1 MTFVGRSTT
10 VDESYA
16 QAGCSAAFKL
26 PALMPLSST
35 PPVIERKNEDAAG
48 EDSMKPRKGE
58 KRAAGM
64 PSVATLFNI
73 KKSSNLPSTLA
84 SSISNGI
91 SALCFRTN
99 ISTRVPLNV
108 IPTGLYKMIKTG
120 SSNKVDDGD
129 IDEEFI
135 YVNVMD
141 LSGEIDLK
149 FASRFEEA
157 VRRKLV
163 VGRPC
168 VIMQYVVQKRE
179 QKIGAVSRHNF
190 VLAFKNVSEENFT
203 DVSPEVAG
211 QLVDMQL
218 RWISLYELDW
228 SELVIYN
235 IHGFVKE
242 VFDNRYNP
250 PGYSK
255 INKIFLSFAK
265 DVPSSVRDA
274 QVCFNAPTRDIILP
288 FLKGTE
294 VWISNLVVRPLKEKS
309 NEKSNVLVLATTP
322 LSKVSTAAFQF

>member
-1 MTFVGRSTT
+1 MIFVGRSTP

-35 PPVIERKNEDAAG
+35 PPVIKRKNEDAAG

-64 PSVATLFNI
+64 PSVASLFKI
-73 KKSSNLPSTLA
+73 KKSSNLPSTSA

-149 FASRFEEA
+149 FVSRFQEA

-168 VIMQYVVQKRE
+168 VMTQYVVQKRE
-179 QKIGAVSRHNF
+179 QKIGTISSSRSTTS
-190 VLAFKNVSEENFT
+190 A
-203 DVSPEVAG
+203 
-211 QLVDMQL
+211 
-218 RWISLYELDW
+218 RRIS
-228 SELVIYN
+228 
-235 IHGFVKE
+235 
-242 VFDNRYNP
+242 
-250 PGYSK
+250 
-255 INKIFLSFAK
+255 
-265 DVPSSVRDA
+265 
-274 QVCFNAPTRDIILP
+274 
-288 FLKGTE
+288 
-294 VWISNLVVRPLKEKS
+294 
-309 NEKSNVLVLATTP
+309 
-322 LSKVSTAAFQF
+322 